1 MIINVNGKID
11 VNYASSGIFRET
23 NIIFNFPKKIIVNDA
38 K

>member
-11 VNYASSGIFRET
+11 VNDVSSGIFRET
-23 NIIFNFPKKIIVNDA
+23 NIIFNFPKKLIVNAA